1 MPRRDTR
8 DTIRFAG
15 SVSGGDSETERHQ
28 VDTPSRIE
36 QVNVRIYRGAE
47 LSLHVLPFIEFG
59 TDPDRR
65 ERLPVVTFAGEK
77 QYVDG
82 DDDAWEFPV
91 EIPIDD
97 DELIGVEITN
107 TSADHSYDYS
117 VDFELERLEGSW

>member
-1 MPRRDTR
+1 MSRRDTR
-8 DTIRFAG
+8 DTIRFAEQVDPG
-15 SVSGGDSETERHQ
+15 ATVTDRYQ

-47 LSLHVLPFIEFG
+47 LDVRIVPFLEFG
-59 TDPDRR
+59 SDPDHR
-65 ERLPVVTFAGEK
+65 ERLPVLTFAGSK

-97 DELIGVEITN
+97 DELVGVEVEN
-107 TSADHSYDYS
+107 TDPDNPYDYS
-117 VDFELERLEGSW
+117 VDFELERLGGS